1 MKLIIAGG
9 RDFFNYK
16 LLEAETK
23 KFIME
28 NYSYFNNGIDS
39 RPKIQII
46 SGKANG
52 ADSLGE
58 WFAKDWKFEL
68 IEMPAK
74 WDDIDHPKAKVKHKR
89 NGGKYNAAAGPI
101 RNEEMAKIATH
112 AIIFWDGQ
120 SSGSKNMIE
129 NAKKYN
135 LIYKVINY

>member
-23 KFIME
+23 KFILE
-28 NYSYFNNGIDS
+28 NINPEETP
-39 RPKIQII
+39 PKIQII

-58 WFAKDWKFEL
+58 WFAKDWGFEL

-74 WDDIDHPKAKVKHKR
+74 WDDIDDPRAKVRHKR

-101 RNEEMAKIATH
+101 RNEEMAKIASH
-112 AIIFWDGQ
+112 AILFWDKKSPGTK
-120 SSGSKNMIE
+120 SMIE
-129 NAKKYN
+129 LSKKYN
-135 LIYKVINY
+135 LVYKVINY

>member
-23 KFIME
+23 KFILE
-28 NYSYFNNGIDS
+28 NINPEENS
-39 RPKIQII
+39 PKIQII

-58 WFAKDWKFEL
+58 WFAKDWGFEL

-101 RNEEMAKIATH
+101 RNEEMAKIASH
-112 AIIFWDGQ
+112 CIVYWDGK
-120 SSGSKNMIE
+120 SPGSKNMIE

-135 LIYKVINY
+135 LIYKVISYGK